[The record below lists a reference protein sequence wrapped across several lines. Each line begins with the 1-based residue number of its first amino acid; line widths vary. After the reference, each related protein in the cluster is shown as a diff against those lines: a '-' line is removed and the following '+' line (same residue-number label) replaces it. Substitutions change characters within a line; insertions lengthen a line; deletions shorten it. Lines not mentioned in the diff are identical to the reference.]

1 MIKPEIKKDA
11 VQYTMDTIKYVCD
24 EIGPRE
30 SGMEAE
36 KKAQEFFVKELK
48 DNGWADEIMVD
59 EFTISRHALVG
70 FTKIIGVLLI
80 LASLIQ
86 FIGLIGNPLVVKIV
100 SIASILL
107 VILSLT
113 ILVFEF
119 ILYKEFIDWALPQT
133 QSRNVYAK
141 YKPKGTVKRRIIIN
155 GHVDSAY
162 EWPLMRVHQNFM
174 VATLVTCL
182 IFALASLSLY
192 IKNAVHGVIPWY
204 SFVVT
209 TLGGI
214 SYIALFYVCTFKT
227 ISPGAND
234 NLTGTL
240 TAITTLKC
248 LKESGI
254 RFEHTEVAALLTG
267 AEEAGLRGAKA
278 WARKYKK
285 EIDEVETAVIVVEN
299 LRDFDWTMIYYR
311 DMTGLVANSERV
323 VALLAEAAEK
333 IGHPLKKGIIPFGA
347 SDAAALSRE
356 GVHAATIAAQNQ
368 LGTDYYHTRND
379 KPDNMCEKT
388 VALGLDVVLKAV
400 EIFDQNG
407 LPRVKE

>member
-86 FIGLIGNPLVVKIV
+86 FIGLIGNPLVVKIF

-155 GHVDSAY
+155 GHA
-162 EWPLMRVHQNFM
+162 
-174 VATLVTCL
+174 
-182 IFALASLSLY
+182 
-192 IKNAVHGVIPWY
+192 
-204 SFVVT
+204 
-209 TLGGI
+209 
-214 SYIALFYVCTFKT
+214 
-227 ISPGAND
+227 
-234 NLTGTL
+234 
-240 TAITTLKC
+240 
-248 LKESGI
+248 
-254 RFEHTEVAALLTG
+254 RFS
-267 AEEAGLRGAKA
+267 
-278 WARKYKK
+278 
-285 EIDEVETAVIVVEN
+285 I
-299 LRDFDWTMIYYR
+299 
-311 DMTGLVANSERV
+311 
-323 VALLAEAAEK
+323 
-333 IGHPLKKGIIPFGA
+333 
-347 SDAAALSRE
+347 
-356 GVHAATIAAQNQ
+356 
-368 LGTDYYHTRND
+368 
-379 KPDNMCEKT
+379 
-388 VALGLDVVLKAV
+388 
-400 EIFDQNG
+400 
-407 LPRVKE
+407 

>member
-1 MIKPEIKKDA
+1 MTNRKIYDSYSKPEIKKDA

-70 FTKIIGVLLI
+70 FTKIIGVMLI

-86 FIGLIGNPLVVKIV
+86 FIGLIGNPLVVRIV

-113 ILVFEF
+113 ILIFEF

-141 YKPKGTVKRRIIIN
+141 YKPKGTVKRRIVIN

-182 IFALASLSLY
+182 NAMVLTKNMVLS
-192 IKNAVHGVIPWY
+192 HG
-204 SFVVT
+204 
-209 TLGGI
+209 
-214 SYIALFYVCTFKT
+214 
-227 ISPGAND
+227 
-234 NLTGTL
+234 
-240 TAITTLKC
+240 
-248 LKESGI
+248 
-254 RFEHTEVAALLTG
+254 
-267 AEEAGLRGAKA
+267 
-278 WARKYKK
+278 
-285 EIDEVETAVIVVEN
+285 IV
-299 LRDFDWTMIYYR
+299 L
-311 DMTGLVANSERV
+311 
-323 VALLAEAAEK
+323 
-333 IGHPLKKGIIPFGA
+333 
-347 SDAAALSRE
+347 
-356 GVHAATIAAQNQ
+356 
-368 LGTDYYHTRND
+368 
-379 KPDNMCEKT
+379 
-388 VALGLDVVLKAV
+388 
-400 EIFDQNG
+400 
-407 LPRVKE
+407 